1 MAKENAIKVLQ
12 ELAAYARSK
21 DAKAMFSWQSE
32 DSRFVRYANSA
43 VSLNTREILTKLEV
57 TVYGDRKMASSSIM
71 TDAEDLD
78 SMKKAVDK
86 AIEMIPFAAPLTYQP
101 TISAIPETVISEVAY
116 DPAVVAMSSDDV
128 IAFVEEAVFGLE
140 TKDILLSGNIT
151 SGFTEQAFMSTES
164 TEAVYWRATD
174 IGITLVLASLKDKWE
189 VNAEQFAGRVEDLDA
204 GALHDRLS
212 WLVKHYTTTPPV
224 RVPEQSFTV
233 VFGPA
238 ALATY
243 VDYYVWIGFNGGA
256 MKRGFA
262 MLNSDDIGQKVL
274 SDRFTLME
282 DPTLIETYPRPVD
295 QYGRDRKPRPIF
307 DRGVFQGFI
316 WRQSDADEFGEKA
329 TGHDVTSLSVA
340 MKGGDRKVNTIQELA
355 ALPRD
360 CDILYIPYLHYTGLV
375 NPTKGIVTGT
385 SRFGPLWLKKDGS
398 IAVPYNV
405 RFTVSLKDLFGDN
418 LCWVSEKTVPWG
430 ESSHYGSRNPG
441 AAVVPM
447 LACVDNIN
455 IELSNESF

>member
-12 ELAAYARSK
+12 ELAAYARLK
-21 DAKAMFSWQSE
+21 NARAMFFWQSE

-43 VSLNTREILTKLEV
+43 VSLNTREILTKLNV
-57 TVYGDRKMASSSIM
+57 TVYGDRKKASSSIM

-86 AIEMIPFAAPLTYQP
+86 AVEMLPFAAPLTYQP
-101 TISAIPETVISEVAY
+101 KVSAIPETVVSEEAY
-116 DPAVVAMSSDDV
+116 DSAVVSMTSSDI
-128 IAFVEEAVFGLE
+128 IAFVEEAVAGLE
-140 TKDILLSGNIT
+140 TEDILLSGNIS
-151 SGFTEQAFMSTES
+151 SGVTEQAFMSTES

-174 IGITLVLASLKDKWE
+174 IGITLVLSSLQDKWE
-189 VNAEQFAGRVEDLDA
+189 VNAEQFTGWVKDLDA
-204 GALHDRLS
+204 GALHNRLS
-212 WLVKHYTTTPPV
+212 WLTKQYTTAPSE
-224 RVPEQSFTV
+224 RVPEQPFTV

-243 VDYYVWIGFNGGA
+243 LDYFSWIGFNGGA
-256 MKRGFA
+256 LKRGFA
-262 MLNSDDIGQKVL
+262 MMNADDIGQKVL
-274 SDRFTLME
+274 SDKFTLME

-295 QYGRDRKPRPIF
+295 QFGRARAPRPIF
-307 DRGVFQGFI
+307 DKGVFHGFV

-340 MKGGDRKVNTIQELA
+340 LKGGDWKVNTIQEFA

-360 CDILYIPYLHYTGLV
+360 RDVLYIPYLHYTGLV

-405 RFTVSLKDLFGDN
+405 RFTMSLKDLFGDN
-418 LCWVSEKTVPWG
+418 LRLVSEKTVPWG
-430 ESSHYGSRNPG
+430 ESSHYRSRNPG
-441 AAVVPM
+441 ATVVPV

-455 IELSNESF
+455 IELSNQSF

>member
-1 MAKENAIKVLQ
+1 MAKENAIKMLK
-12 ELAAYARSK
+12 ELAAYALSK
-21 DAKAMFSWQSE
+21 DAKAMFAWQSE

-57 TVYGDRKMASSSIM
+57 MVYGDRKMASSSIM
-71 TDAEDLD
+71 TDADDLD

-86 AIEMIPFAAPLTYQP
+86 AIEMLPFAAPLTYQP
-101 TISAIPETVISEVAY
+101 TISAIQETVISEEAY
-116 DPAVVAMSSDDV
+116 DPAVAAMTSEDV
-128 IAFVEEAVFGLE
+128 IAFVEEAVSGLE
-140 TKDILLSGNIT
+140 TEDILLSGNIS
-151 SGFTEQAFMSTES
+151 SGATEQAFMSTES

-174 IGITLVLASLKDKWE
+174 IGITLVLASLRDKWE
-189 VNAEQFAGRVEDLDA
+189 VNAEQFAGRVENLDA

-212 WLVKHYTTTPPV
+212 WLVELYTAAPAE
-224 RVPEQSFTV
+224 RVPEQPFTI

-243 VDYYVWIGFNGGA
+243 VDYHTWIGFNGGA

-262 MLNSDDIGQKVL
+262 MMSPDDIGQKVL

-282 DPTLIETYPRPVD
+282 DPTLLETYPRPVD
-295 QYGRDRKPRPIF
+295 QYGRARKSRPIF

-340 MKGGDRKVNTIQELA
+340 MKGGDRKVSTIQEFA

-360 CDILYIPYLHYTGLV
+360 RDILYIPYLHYTGLV

-405 RFTVSLKDLFGDN
+405 RFTVSLKDLFGDK
-418 LCWVSEKTVPWG
+418 LLWVSEKTVPWG
-430 ESSHYGSRNPG
+430 ESSHYRSRNPG
-441 AAVVPM
+441 ATVVPV
-447 LACVDNIN
+447 LACVDNID